1 MNAQPGLHEGLLR
14 LPAPVAGGVSS
25 AIDPYSDDVLRDP
38 YPAYAQ
44 LRALGRVVWMERYG
58 VYALTHYEDVKAILT
73 AHDTFGSS
81 AGAGLSNF
89 HTEKPWRTPSLLL
102 ETDPPEHDRTR
113 RQMVRVLNPAS
124 IRILREDFEREADKV
139 IGGFAA
145 RGGGDAFAELCLAF
159 PLKVFAD
166 SVGLRE
172 DGRENLLPY
181 GDMVFNGFGPCNER
195 FRKSVE
201 PMGAVLEWIASAIK
215 RENLKP
221 GGFGARLYEGVDA
234 GEITEEEAGLLVR
247 SFLSAGLDTTVFTLS
262 NALVNLAR
270 HPDQWALLRNNPALA
285 KNTLEEVLRYDG
297 TFHSFYRTARR
308 DCEIAGVPISINQKI
323 LVLTACA
330 NRDETYWP
338 DADKFDITRKTA
350 GHMGFGHGIHA
361 CVGQMLARLEGEIA
375 LETLARHAQSIELTS
390 EPQLHFN
397 NTVRGYKHIPLAIQA
412 LYKA

>member
-1 MNAQPGLHEGLLR
+1 MDDVATLHEGLAKI
-14 LPAPVAGGVSS
+14 APPWRNAVASS
-25 AIDPYSDDVLRDP
+25 ADPYSEDVLRSP
-38 YPAYAQ
+38 YPHYAQ
-44 LRALGRVVWMERYG
+44 LRAMGRMIWLERYG
-58 VYALTHYEDVKAILT
+58 VYAITHYEDVKAVLND
-73 AHDTFGSS
+73 HETFGSS

-102 ETDPPEHDRTR
+102 ETDPPDHDRTR
-113 RQMVRVLNPAS
+113 KQMVRVLNPAS
-124 IRILREDFEREADKV
+124 IRTLRDEFQLEADKV
-139 IGGFAA
+139 IGGFVA

-159 PLKVFAD
+159 PIKVFAD

-181 GDMVFNGFGPCNER
+181 GDMVFNGFGPCNAR

-201 PMGAVLEWIASAIK
+201 PMGAVLEWIASACK

-234 GEITEEEAGLLVR
+234 GEITEEEASLLVR

-270 HPDQWALLRNNPALA
+270 HPDQWTLLRDNPSLA

-308 DCEIAGVPISINQKI
+308 DCEIAGVPVSKNQKI

-330 NRDETYWP
+330 NRDETFWP
-338 DADKFDITRKTA
+338 VADTFDITRKTN
-350 GHMGFGHGIHA
+350 GHMGFGFGIHA

-375 LETLARHAQSIELTS
+375 LETLARHAQTVELAG

-397 NTVRGYKHIPLAIQA
+397 NTVRGYKKIEMRLTA
-412 LYKA
+412 KN

>member
-1 MNAQPGLHEGLLR
+1 MDDMAALHEGLAKI
-14 LPAPVAGGVSS
+14 APPWRH
-25 AIDPYSDDVLRDP
+25 AILSGADPYSDEVLQFP
-38 YPAYAQ
+38 YPLYSQ
-44 LRALGRVVWMERYG
+44 LRAMGRVIWIERYG
-58 VYALTHYEDVKAILT
+58 VYAVTHYEDVKAILND
-73 AHDTFGSS
+73 HETFGSS

-124 IRILREDFEREADKV
+124 IRALRDEFQREAENI
-139 IGGFAA
+139 IGGFVS

-159 PLKVFAD
+159 PIKVFAD

-181 GDMVFNGFGPCNER
+181 GDMVFNGFGPCNAR
-195 FRKSVE
+195 FRRSVE
-201 PMGAVLEWIASAIK
+201 PMGAVLEWIASACK

-234 GEITEEEAGLLVR
+234 GEITEEEAGMLVR

-270 HPDQWALLRNNPALA
+270 HRDQWALLRDNPSLA

-308 DCEIAGVPISINQKI
+308 DCEIAGVPVNKNQKI
-323 LVLTACA
+323 LVLIACA
-330 NRDETYWP
+330 NRDETFWP
-338 DADKFDITRKTA
+338 DADRFDITRKTA
-350 GHMGFGHGIHA
+350 GHMGFGFGIHA

-375 LETLARHAQSIELTS
+375 LETLARHAQTIELAG

-397 NTVRGYKHIPLAIQA
+397 NTVRGYKKVEMRLTA
-412 LYKA
+412 KN